1 MRPMSSSSFFR
12 LFLVLALLSNGLASA
27 HAAVAHALM
36 TLPAHETAMAGMED
50 CHDMAGHHE
59 GSSDAAPSDQGKT
72 ATCCQG
78 SVCNCAC
85 AVSLPANLPALASA
99 VFWPSQPAL
108 SAPDR
113 YRSIA
118 ADLVLRPPIA

>member
-1 MRPMSSSSFFR
+1 PMPLSSFFR
-12 LFLVLALLSNGLASA
+12 LFLVLALLCNGLASA

-36 TLPAHETAMAGMED
+36 ALPVQETVAMED
-50 CHDMAGHHE
+50 CHDRAGHHE
-59 GSSDAAPSDQGKT
+59 EGSVPAPSDHGK
-72 ATCCQG
+72 ASTCCQG
-78 SVCNCAC
+78 PVCNCAC
-85 AVSLPANLPALASA
+85 AVSLPANLPALVSPA
-99 VFWPSQPAL
+99 FWPSQPVL